1 MARTYLFFHPAR
13 LPLEADELDES
24 TVTSLFD
31 TPALRTSL
39 EAAFPGVKWSPDG
52 IGHAQFEGHR
62 YELWLPVTDDR
73 TLSMRCTLRADH
85 SALVQSLCDRFGW
98 LAFDE
103 EPLCFQP
110 HRPPMPA

>member
-13 LPLEADELDES
+13 LPLEADDLDET
-24 TVTSLFD
+24 TVASLLD
-31 TPALRTSL
+31 TPALRASL
-39 EAAFPGVKWSPDG
+39 EAAFPGLKWGHDG

-62 YELWLPVTDDR
+62 YELWLPAPNER